1 MPWPEITARPTDRQL
16 REFAAAGAALCCAMA
31 VWQVVGGNWWP
42 AGAWLLSAV
51 VVGGS
56 GFWRP
61 RWLAAPFKIAMI
73 VTYPLAWAMSLLV
86 LVLIFYG
93 LITPLGL
100 LLRLLGRDVLNRRNR
115 SRPESYWKPRPRAAD
130 AVRYLRQY

>member
-51 VVGGS
+51 VGRHGKANVQSAPMVGKQ
-56 GFWRP
+56 
-61 RWLAAPFKIAMI
+61 AH
-73 VTYPLAWAMSLLV
+73 
-86 LVLIFYG
+86 
-93 LITPLGL
+93 
-100 LLRLLGRDVLNRRNR
+100 
-115 SRPESYWKPRPRAAD
+115 
-130 AVRYLRQY
+130 